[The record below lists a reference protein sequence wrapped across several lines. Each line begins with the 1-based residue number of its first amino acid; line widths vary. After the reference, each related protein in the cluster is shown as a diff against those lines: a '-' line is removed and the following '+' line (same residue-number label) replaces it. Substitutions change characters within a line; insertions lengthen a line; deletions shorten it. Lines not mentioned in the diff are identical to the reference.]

1 MVQNNILEAT
11 WHVDQNGG
19 SFGSGSVGGSVES
32 GSVMSV
38 EERKEIELQ
47 IDCYRKLAI
56 FSRLRHYSPG
66 EPPN

>member
-47 IDCYRKLAI
+47 IDCYRK
-56 FSRLRHYSPG
+56 
-66 EPPN
+66 